1 MLWILRFAGQ
11 FLCEHETS
19 ADRQSPDSR
28 AQEIRHTFIPNVK
41 TKSEAELWGIKRQR
55 LAHYTLVRKFYFNLF
70 PLMTIWKLLMLL
82 KVSEK
87 ISRFYW
93 TKVRS
98 RIIIRCIQASGIRG
112 TTPAL
117 KCSASGVSCN
127 RLSWVLCLLPSLSEY
142 YLLFQRFAI
151 TIISIT
157 SCQPDPKRRN
167 ATRNEKSLSIIS
179 ICWQLTAPWHFNV
192 NLTSKL

>member
-28 AQEIRHTFIPNVK
+28 AEEIRHTFIPNVK
-41 TKSEAELWGIKRQR
+41 TKSEAELWRIKRQR

-93 TKVRS
+93 TKVQS

-151 TIISIT
+151 TIISSVEFAINCIGYGCVV
-157 SCQPDPKRRN
+157 SC
-167 ATRNEKSLSIIS
+167 
-179 ICWQLTAPWHFNV
+179 CPW
-192 NLTSKL
+192 S